1 MRLLPFRSP
10 AFPPVLPPV
19 LPLARAAIMPL
30 ACGLLL
36 AGCGSDTAR
45 TLGFTRDAPDEFS
58 VVTRAPLSLP
68 PTLGD
73 LPPPRPGTP
82 RPQELRG
89 RAAGEATVAPGSA
102 FGVGAAT
109 APSSGEM
116 ALLAEA
122 GPRAGSGIRSQV
134 DEESTR
140 LDQPDR
146 SVVDRLMFW
155 RDSPQ
160 AGVAVDPRRESQ
172 RLRENAALG
181 REPVDGETPV
191 IQRRREGLF
200 ERLF

>member
-1 MRLLPFRSP
+1 MRQPPFRI
-10 AFPPVLPPV
+10 PVHPGV
-19 LPLARAAIMPL
+19 RAAILPV
-30 ACGLLL
+30 ACALML

-73 LPPPRPGTP
+73 LPTPRPGTA

-89 RAAGEATVAPGSA
+89 RAAGEATVAPGAA

-109 APSSGEM
+109 APSGGEM
-116 ALLAEA
+116 ALLADA
-122 GPRAGSGIRSQV
+122 GGRAPSGIRAQV

-146 SVVDRLMFW
+146 NVVDRLMFW
-155 RDSPQ
+155 RDTP
-160 AGVAVDPRRESQ
+160 APGVAVDPQRESQ

-200 ERLF
+200 QRLF